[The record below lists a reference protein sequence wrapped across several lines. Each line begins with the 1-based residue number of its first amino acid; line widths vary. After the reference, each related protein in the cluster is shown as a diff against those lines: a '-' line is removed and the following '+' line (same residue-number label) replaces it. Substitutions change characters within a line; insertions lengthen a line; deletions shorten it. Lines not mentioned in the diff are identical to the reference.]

1 MFSAAPR
8 LQSQRAAEESIEVD
22 DNTGKHLD
30 EQEIHSALF
39 ELYPDATLLIDADS
53 SLPLRFNRIAHEQL
67 GYTAEEFASLRIN
80 DYEALET
87 PEEITAHIRAIF
99 EQGQDD
105 FETQHRCKDGTLIDV
120 RVSVVLLPTRERTLL
135 LAVFRNI
142 SEQKQ
147 ALRDLEQ
154 SEQRFRDVTLAAGEY
169 IWEIDTEG
177 RYSFITSP
185 AEPLFGRPV
194 EAMIGHSPFEF
205 MPDDEAERVRGLLKA
220 WADERSAWRDLE
232 HASLRPDGS
241 LVYQRVSGLPIFN
254 ESGRLTGFRGTGR
267 DITAE
272 KEAERAQKRLT
283 ERLSLAT
290 SAAGLG
296 IWDYDLTN
304 GRLDWDEGMFRL
316 YGIDPATFGHAFEDW
331 AETLLPESREKTAAE
346 FKEAVASRTLFNTQM
361 DIRRA
366 DDGRF
371 RTLHGQAQVICDAS
385 GAPVRVVGVNRD
397 VTEQRVLQR
406 ELAER
411 EAHYRDL
418 VENQPL
424 MIERFLPDTTVTYA
438 NPALGDCIGVEPEAL
453 IGQRWLDYLPAE
465 ERENIEAHLA
475 GSTPSHPVS
484 QFENSMP
491 GKNGMQLWAMWT
503 CRAFFDEAGELS
515 HFQAVGVDIT
525 ARRRAEQAEQQLRE
539 QLETRQKELEA
550 IFAAARSVSLI
561 KTDLNS
567 VIEEASTGAEVLF
580 GYSREEL
587 IGQHVSLLHTAEDIE
602 RLPDYVERMLKD
614 HEPIRMET
622 ELVHQDGSTFPA
634 LFTVHPIT
642 DLRGELVATL
652 GVSFDISDQKRA
664 EKALQAAKERFAGI
678 FEQTG
683 SGVAVYRPVDE
694 GRDFEFIEINPASE
708 RIDQTSRDELIG
720 RRLTECFPGVE
731 EMGLLAA
738 LQRVADTGVPEELPL
753 AAYHD
758 ERITGWRENRIFQL
772 SSGEVVAVYEDR
784 TEIKRAQQE
793 SERARQ
799 QLANLAA
806 QLPGFIYQYRLWP
819 DGGSAFVY
827 ANEGIE
833 KIYGITPAEA
843 MECADRLFEVVWEAD
858 REGVY
863 RSIEQSA
870 ETLTPWRYSYRIQH
884 PVKGPVWL
892 EGHATPERL
901 ADGSTLWHGYVNDI
915 TDRVRA
921 EQELNESKALL
932 DEFFNQSIMGFFFM
946 MLDEPIDWH
955 AASEAEKESLLGHA
969 MANHRM
975 TKINQAMLDQY
986 GADREDFI
994 GLTYRDFFP
1003 DEQIEHGRAVLREIF
1018 DQGRAHAVTHEQK
1031 GDGTP
1036 VIILGDYTC
1045 LHDEHGRVTGH
1056 FGIQD
1061 DITERR
1067 QQQEA
1072 LVQARQEAERAN
1084 QAKSEFL
1091 ANMSHEIRTPMNAV
1105 IGLSQLLAQ
1114 TELSAK
1120 QRDQIQKIEHSSKML
1135 LGILN
1140 DILDFS
1146 KIEAGK
1152 LELEAREFQLF
1163 DVVEQMATLFGEKAH
1178 AGGLELLYDIPPS
1191 LPQTLVG
1198 DSLRLAQ
1205 VLSNLLG
1212 NATKFTEQGGTVEL
1226 GIRSVESAPAGHAT
1240 LRFYVRD
1247 TGIGM
1252 SEAQIARIF
1261 QAFGQADTSTTRR
1274 YGGTGLGLVISRRLV
1289 EAMGGELTVDS
1300 APGEGSTFAFTLT
1313 LPLGE
1318 DRAATIPCPNTRG
1331 QRVLI
1336 VDDQPSAREIMR
1348 ELLHH
1353 CAFTTEEAASGEAA
1367 IERIVAAEQRGE
1379 PFDFILLDW
1388 MMPGGMTGTET
1399 CAEVERRRQ
1408 SGELRQ
1414 TQPPILMVSA
1424 YAREEVEIGEN
1435 EVTDFLAKPLTA
1447 SSLYD
1452 ALARAERGEG
1462 AEAEG
1467 DERTPHHA
1475 PDLRGHRLLLVE
1487 DNEINQEVA
1496 TELLEKTGAT
1506 VETAENGAV
1515 AVEAIRANPPDLVL
1529 MDLQMP
1535 VMDGYEAM
1543 RVLREEGY
1551 DRPILALSAAVMDE
1565 DRQRAAQA
1573 GADGHLGKPIESP
1586 DLYAALTEHLRIEG
1600 KAVAAAPA
1608 DVSDGAADAV
1618 QILPAE
1624 LPGFD
1629 LERGLRRLGEDK
1641 ALYLR
1646 QLRRFRG
1653 QLTTDYAALID
1664 HLRAGDNEQANRLA
1678 HTLKGVA
1685 GTLGAMDL
1693 QQQAEQIDH
1702 DLKAGNAV
1710 TAECIGRLEQTLQDT
1725 EQALDGLTREPETAW
1740 QGSAEA
1746 VTRLR
1751 EKLEACELIEE
1762 ETLQEA
1768 LAYLRSQGLGYD
1780 ALEELVE
1787 QFAFDEALQS
1797 LDRLLRGDQGEQS

>member
-1 MFSAAPR
+1 M
-8 LQSQRAAEESIEVD
+8 
-22 DNTGKHLD
+22 G
-30 EQEIHSALF
+30 EQGA
-39 ELYPDATLLIDADS
+39 
-53 SLPLRFNRIAHEQL
+53 
-67 GYTAEEFASLRIN
+67 
-80 DYEALET
+80 
-87 PEEITAHIRAIF
+87 PEEKPSDA
-99 EQGQDD
+99 
-105 FETQHRCKDGTLIDV
+105 ETKL
-120 RVSVVLLPTRERTLL
+120 SLLREGLG
-135 LAVFRNI
+135 
-142 SEQKQ
+142 
-147 ALRDLEQ
+147 
-154 SEQRFRDVTLAAGEY
+154 AGF
-169 IWEIDTEG
+169 W
-177 RYSFITSP
+177 RQ
-185 AEPLFGRPV
+185 
-194 EAMIGHSPFEF
+194 EF
-205 MPDDEAERVRGLLKA
+205 
-220 WADERSAWRDLE
+220 
-232 HASLRPDGS
+232 
-241 LVYQRVSGLPIFN
+241 
-254 ESGRLTGFRGTGR
+254 ESGRVTADEQLLTLYGHPGTDPSTGPVPWTEALWREHVHPEDRARVEASFRGAFDRHTAWDLTYRIRRADGAIRYLRSTGR
-267 DITAE
+267 VECDAEGTPTHLLGVEHDVTAE
-272 KEAERAQKRLT
+272 KDAERTQEELSQRLH
-283 ERLSLAT
+283 LAT
-290 SAAGLG
+290 SAASIG
-296 IWDYDLTN
+296 IWDYDLTS
-304 GRLDWDEGMFRL
+304 GRLEWDEGMFRL
-316 YGIDPATFGHAFEDW
+316 YGVDPATFGHSFEDW
-331 AETLLPESREKTAAE
+331 AEALLPGSRDSAVAALN
-346 FKEAVASRTLFNTQM
+346 EAVATRTPFNIRM

-371 RTLHGQAQVICDAS
+371 RTLLGLAQVVCDAS
-385 GAPVRVVGVNRD
+385 GAPVRVVGVNQD
-397 VTEQRVLQR
+397 VTEEEENLRHLAAAEAKFRGLFELSPVGIAMNDFHTGEFLDFNDAINEPAGYTREEFRALSYWDVTPEAYRPQELEQIESLQR
-406 ELAER
+406 TGRYGPFQKEYIHKDGHCYPVLLHGFKTTTPEGREVIWSIIQDISDIEQTRQALEDANNQLASLMDNVPGITFRCLDDDDWTMLLVSQAAER
-411 EAHYRDL
+411 VTGYASDELVNNATVSYAQLIHPDDLAGVDEAIAEAVGENRPWEVQYRLQHRDGSL
-418 VENQPL
+418 RWVQ
-424 MIERFLPDTTVTYA
+424 ERGVA
-438 NPALGDCIGVEPEAL
+438 VRNAQGDV
-453 IGQRWLDYLPAE
+453 
-465 ERENIEAHLA
+465 AHLD
-475 GSTPSHPVS
+475 GFV
-484 QFENSMP
+484 
-491 GKNGMQLWAMWT
+491 L
-503 CRAFFDEAGELS
+503 
-515 HFQAVGVDIT
+515 DIT
-525 ARRRAEQAEQQLRE
+525 EQHRAEQ
-539 QLETRQKELEA
+539 
-550 IFAAARSVSLI
+550 
-561 KTDLNS
+561 
-567 VIEEASTGAEVLF
+567 
-580 GYSREEL
+580 
-587 IGQHVSLLHTAEDIE
+587 
-602 RLPDYVERMLKD
+602 
-614 HEPIRMET
+614 
-622 ELVHQDGSTFPA
+622 
-634 LFTVHPIT
+634 
-642 DLRGELVATL
+642 
-652 GVSFDISDQKRA
+652 
-664 EKALQAAKERFAGI
+664 ALQAAKERFAGI

-683 SGVAVYRPVDE
+683 SGVAVFRTVDE
-694 GRDFEFIEINPASE
+694 GRDFEFLDLNPASE
-708 RIDQTSRDELIG
+708 RIEQTSRDELIG
-720 RRLTECFPGVE
+720 GRLTECFPGVE

-753 AAYHD
+753 ASYQD

-784 TEIKRAQQE
+784 TEVKRAQQE
-793 SERARQ
+793 SEQARE

-819 DGGSAFVY
+819 DGSSAFVY

-833 KIYGITPAEA
+833 KIYGITPQEA

-884 PVKGPVWL
+884 PLKGTAWL

-901 ADGSTLWHGYVNDI
+901 ADGSTLWHGYVHDI

-932 DEFFNQSIMGFFFM
+932 EEFFNQSIMGFFFM

-955 AASEAEKESLLGHA
+955 AASEAEKESLLDYVVAHQ
-969 MANHRM
+969 RM

-994 GLTYRDFFP
+994 GRTYRDFFP
-1003 DEQIEHGRAVLREIF
+1003 EEQLEHGRAVLREIF

-1036 VIILGDYTC
+1036 IIILGDYTC
-1045 LHDEHGRVTGH
+1045 LHDEYGRVTGH
-1056 FGIQD
+1056 FGVQD

-1072 LVQARQEAERAN
+1072 LVRARQEAEQAN
-1084 QAKSEFL
+1084 RAKSEFL

-1114 TELSAK
+1114 SELSAK
-1120 QRDQIQKIEHSSKML
+1120 QRDQLRKIEHSSRML

-1152 LELEAREFQLF
+1152 LELETHEFQLC
-1163 DVVEQMATLFGEKAH
+1163 DVIEQMATLFGEKAH

-1212 NATKFTEQGGTVEL
+1212 NATKFTERGGTVEL
-1226 GIRSVESAPAGHAT
+1226 GIRSVESALAGHT
-1240 LRFYVRD
+1240 RLRFYVRD

-1300 APGEGSTFAFTLT
+1300 VPGEGSTFAFTLT

-1318 DRAATIPCPNTRG
+1318 DREATITCPNTRG
-1331 QRVLI
+1331 HRVLI

-1399 CAEVERRRQ
+1399 CAEIERRRQ

-1424 YAREEVEIGEN
+1424 YAREEVEIGEDQ
-1435 EVTDFLAKPLTA
+1435 VTDFLAKPLTA

-1452 ALARAERGEG
+1452 ALARAERGEKPG
-1462 AEAEG
+1462 RDA
-1467 DERTPHHA
+1467 PSSHHA

-1487 DNEINQEVA
+1487 DNEINREVA

-1506 VETAENGAV
+1506 VETAENGTV
-1515 AVEAIRANPPDLVL
+1515 AVETVRANPPDLVL

-1586 DLYAALTEHLRIEG
+1586 DLYAALIEHLRAERT
-1600 KAVAAAPA
+1600 AAAVPE
-1608 DVSDGAADAV
+1608 DYVSARETHT
-1618 QILPAE
+1618 LPAGP
-1624 LPGFD
+1624 PGFD
-1629 LERGLRRLGEDK
+1629 LERGLRQLGGDET
-1641 ALYLR
+1641 LYLR

-1653 QLTTDYAALID
+1653 QLTTDYTALID
-1664 HLRAGDNEQANRLA
+1664 YLRAGDNAQASRLA

-1685 GTLGAMDL
+1685 GTLGAVDL

-1702 DLKAGNAV
+1702 ALKTGHAV
-1710 TAECIGRLEQTLQDT
+1710 TAECIEAL
-1725 EQALDGLTREPETAW
+1725 EQALQDAGQALNGLNSEPEPAR
-1740 QGSAEA
+1740 QGSPEA
-1746 VTRLR
+1746 VTCLR
-1751 EKLEACELIEE
+1751 QKLEASELIEE
-1762 ETLQEA
+1762 ETFQEA
-1768 LAYLRSQGLGYD
+1768 LAYLRGQGLDCD
-1780 ALEELVE
+1780 ALEALVE
-1787 QFAFDEALQS
+1787 QFELDEALQRLNS
-1797 LDRLLRGDQGEQS
+1797 LLTGNQEGAT

>member
-1 MFSAAPR
+1 MECELIRGTGERFQAQLSVAPLLNERGEVVGKIGACIDLSAQFAREQR
-8 LQSQRAAEESIEVD
+8 LRMAQEAAGFGVWEWDVETDRAHWDEASWRMLGYDPEQQGTLTYAQWQALVHPEDLERILPEFEHHLAASTPFTIEFRYRCADGSWLWVQNRGQTLRRAADGSPIYMAGTHV
-22 DNTGKHLD
+22 
-30 EQEIHSALF
+30 EIQQLKETERAL
-39 ELYPDATLLIDADS
+39 
-53 SLPLRFNRIAHEQL
+53 
-67 GYTAEEFASLRIN
+67 AE
-80 DYEALET
+80 
-87 PEEITAHIRAIF
+87 
-99 EQGQDD
+99 
-105 FETQHRCKDGTLIDV
+105 
-120 RVSVVLLPTRERTLL
+120 
-135 LAVFRNI
+135 
-142 SEQKQ
+142 
-147 ALRDLEQ
+147 

-185 AEPLFGRPV
+185 AEPLLGRPV
-194 EAMIGHSPFEF
+194 EAMIGHSPYDF
-205 MPDDEAERVRGLLKA
+205 MPDGEAERVRGLLKA
-220 WADERSAWRDLE
+220 WADEKSSWQGLE
-232 HASLRPDGS
+232 HAALRPDGS
-241 LVYQRVSGLPIFN
+241 LVHQRVSGLPILD
-254 ESGRLTGFRGTGR
+254 EEGQLTGFRGTGR

-290 SAAGLG
+290 SAAGIG

-331 AETLLPESREKTAAE
+331 AETLLPESREKTVAE
-346 FKEAVASRTLFNTQM
+346 FNEAVASRTLFNTQM
-361 DIRRA
+361 GIRRA

-371 RTLHGQAQVICDAS
+371 RTLHGLAQVICDAS
-385 GAPVRVVGVNRD
+385 GAPVRVVGVN
-397 VTEQRVLQR
+397 Q
-406 ELAER
+406 
-411 EAHYRDL
+411 
-418 VENQPL
+418 
-424 MIERFLPDTTVTYA
+424 
-438 NPALGDCIGVEPEAL
+438 
-453 IGQRWLDYLPAE
+453 
-465 ERENIEAHLA
+465 
-475 GSTPSHPVS
+475 
-484 QFENSMP
+484 
-491 GKNGMQLWAMWT
+491 
-503 CRAFFDEAGELS
+503 
-515 HFQAVGVDIT
+515 
-525 ARRRAEQAEQQLRE
+525 
-539 QLETRQKELEA
+539 
-550 IFAAARSVSLI
+550 
-561 KTDLNS
+561 
-567 VIEEASTGAEVLF
+567 
-580 GYSREEL
+580 
-587 IGQHVSLLHTAEDIE
+587 
-602 RLPDYVERMLKD
+602 
-614 HEPIRMET
+614 
-622 ELVHQDGSTFPA
+622 
-634 LFTVHPIT
+634 
-642 DLRGELVATL
+642 
-652 GVSFDISDQKRA
+652 DISDIEQTRQALEEANNQLASLMDNVPGITFRCLYDGCWTMLLVSQAAERVTGYASDELVNNATVSYAQLIHPDDLARVDKAIAEAVGENRPWEVQYRLRHRDGSLRWVQERGVAVRNAQGDVAHLDGFVLDITEQHRA
-664 EKALQAAKERFAGI
+664 EEALQAAKERFAGI

-753 AAYHD
+753 AAYQD

-806 QLPGFIYQYRLWP
+806 QLPGFIHQYRLWP
-819 DGGSAFVY
+819 DGSSAFVY

-843 MECADRLFEVVWEAD
+843 MECADRLFEVIWEAD
-858 REGVY
+858 REGFY

-870 ETLTPWRYSYRIQH
+870 ETLTPWRHSYRIQH

-892 EGHATPERL
+892 EGQATPERL
-901 ADGSTLWHGYVNDI
+901 ADGSTLWHGYVHDI

-955 AASEAEKESLLGHA
+955 AASEAEKESLLDYVVDHQ
-969 MANHRM
+969 RM

-994 GLTYRDFFP
+994 GRTYRDFYP

-1018 DQGRAHAVTHEQK
+1018 DQGRAHVVTHEQK

-1045 LHDEHGRVTGH
+1045 LHDEHGRVTCL
-1056 FGIQD
+1056 FGVQD

-1447 SSLYD
+1447 SSLYA

-1543 RVLREEGY
+1543 RVLREEGH

-1768 LAYLRSQGLGYD
+1768 LAYLRSQGLGCD